1 MFGKI
6 SHKIE
11 ALFGGQKLMVEQ
23 LNRIEDKLNQ
33 HEEFIIKRIK

>member
-23 LNRIEDKLNQ
+23 LNRIEVILNQ
-33 HEEFIIKRIK
+33 HEEFTLKD